1 MRMKK
6 KFLPVVNIFLSDKEK
21 IFIFKFENKV
31 MGGKSD

>member
-6 KFLPVVNIFLSDKEK
+6 KFQPVVNIFMSDKEK

-31 MGGKSD
+31 MSGKSD